1 MEMPFRSK
9 EGSLGSMNVLVY
21 VLHGDH
27 EVCCDASKDGE
38 QERVIEAEET
48 ECSEFNLVLEQMLG
62 KEPGF
67 CHGVLVKL
75 SHQQ

>member
-1 MEMPFRSK
+1 MEMPFRSTYIST
-9 EGSLGSMNVLVY
+9 GGLQVSVLVLY
-21 VLHGDH
+21 DDH

-48 ECSEFNLVLEQMLG
+48 ECSEFHLALEQLLG
-62 KEPGF
+62 KEPDF

-75 SHQQ
+75 SHQK